1 VNAFKKNIKKLIS
14 QGDTEIALDQLVSQ
28 YIDSNGDVYNE
39 VVIISANFNQIKS
52 QNRIGVTEQG
62 EFNRIVNQ
70 INNSILELID
80 KKIPYILSKQVN
92 ETNGNLLICRKHL
105 IELIDITRY
114 YIKQLNFISW
124 MIIIVAFP
132 IIIISLGKIFFDAPN
147 ETKNSIELIKI
158 GFGLFLFAIPLWL
171 QGLNYKRKNRIAN
184 LKTSISLLENAKR
197 VDDEFLKKIA
207 GKIIESIA
215 ENF

>member
-1 VNAFKKNIKKLIS
+1 MNAFKKNIKKLIS